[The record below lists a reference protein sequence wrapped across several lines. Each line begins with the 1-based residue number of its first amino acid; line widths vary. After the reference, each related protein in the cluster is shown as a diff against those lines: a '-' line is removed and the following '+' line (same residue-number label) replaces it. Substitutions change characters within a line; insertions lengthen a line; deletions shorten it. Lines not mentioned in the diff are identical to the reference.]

1 MNSTRRKYAFS
12 LTVAVILSLITV
24 AVHAQVKTSTSTST
38 GQATTQ
44 TQVERGEVVSVNGN
58 DLVVKMEDGSL
69 RHFANVPE
77 SARVTV
83 DGQEL
88 GIHDLKPG
96 MKLQRTITT
105 TTAPKTITTV
115 QTVTGTVWQVSPPN
129 YVTLRLQDGTTQRF
143 KVPKGQ
149 KFTIEGQQTDV
160 FGLRQ
165 GMTVSATKIV
175 EVPETVVEHQQK
187 VTGTMPP
194 PPTPPASDQPILI
207 AVLAAPTPAPAPAP
221 AASAPAPAAPE
232 QPKTLPKTGSSIP
245 LLGLLGALAL
255 ATGLALRAARLI
267 RRA

>member
-1 MNSTRRKYAFS
+1 MS
-12 LTVAVILSLITV
+12 VAVD
-24 AVHAQVKTSTSTST
+24 AQVKTKSSTSNGQPST
-38 GQATTQ
+38 E
-44 TQVERGEVVSVNGN
+44 TQVERGVVVSVNGN

-69 RHFANVPE
+69 RHFANIPE

-105 TTAPKTITTV
+105 TTVPKTITTV
-115 QTVTGTVWQVSPPN
+115 QTVTGTVWQVSAPN
-129 YVTLRLQDGTTQRF
+129 YVTLRLEDGSTQRF
-143 KVPKGQ
+143 KIPQGQ
-149 KFTIEGQQTDV
+149 KFTINGQQTDA

-165 GMTVSATKIV
+165 GMKVSATKVV
-175 EVPETVVEHQQK
+175 EVPETVVEEQRK

-194 PPTPPASDQPILI
+194 PPTPPASDQPILV
-207 AVLAAPTPAPAPAP
+207 AVLVSPVPASAPAPAPAP
-221 AASAPAPAAPE
+221 ATSE
-232 QPKTLPKTGSSIP
+232 QPKTLPQTGSSIP

-255 ATGLALRAARLI
+255 AAGLTLRAARLI

>member
-1 MNSTRRKYAFS
+1 MNSTRRTCTFCLAA
-12 LTVAVILSLITV
+12 AVILSLISV
-24 AVHAQVKTSTSTST
+24 AVDAQVKTRSSSSS
-38 GQATTQ
+38 GQPTTE

-69 RHFANVPE
+69 RHFANIPE

-105 TTAPKTITTV
+105 TTVPKTITTV
-115 QTVTGTVWQVSPPN
+115 QTVTGTVWHVSAPN
-129 YVTLRLQDGTTQRF
+129 YVTLKLEDGSTQRF
-143 KVPKGQ
+143 KIPNGQ
-149 KFTIEGQQTDV
+149 KFTINGQQTDA

-165 GMTVSATKIV
+165 GMKISATKIV
-175 EVPETVVEHQQK
+175 ETPESVVEEQRK

-194 PPTPPASDQPILI
+194 PPTPPVSDQPMLI
-207 AVLAAPTPAPAPAP
+207 AVLVPVPAPAAAAPAP
-221 AASAPAPAAPE
+221 AASE
-232 QPKTLPKTGSSIP
+232 QPKTLPQTASSIP
-245 LLGLLGALAL
+245 LLGLIGALAL
-255 ATGLALRAARLI
+255 AAGLTLRAARLI